1 MGAPVWRW
9 GGGDRRP
16 ASSRYLAECDED
28 GGSLGER
35 RTVEVSGRQSDAPG
49 SVTRV
54 WIVWLTRGRHHSRFG
69 HIEVETLQSGF
80 ALQPVP
86 ASHCASPSV
95 HGRIQR
101 PCITWAGPVCG
112 NGIPHDIIAD

>member
-80 ALQPVP
+80 ALQP
-86 ASHCASPSV
+86 ALRILEQTLW
-95 HGRIQR
+95 RIQAAKY
-101 PCITWAGPVCG
+101 PPT
-112 NGIPHDIIAD
+112 AD